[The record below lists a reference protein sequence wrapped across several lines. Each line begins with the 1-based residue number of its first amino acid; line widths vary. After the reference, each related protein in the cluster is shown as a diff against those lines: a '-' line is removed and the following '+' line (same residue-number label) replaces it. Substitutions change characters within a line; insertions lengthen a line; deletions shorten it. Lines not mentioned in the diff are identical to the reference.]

1 MTPTPSRAGRPKR
14 SSAEILAD
22 AASEL
27 FLENGYA
34 GTTVDQIAQRAG
46 VSRATFF
53 NYFQG
58 KADLLWVDL
67 DQSLSVLPV
76 ALRSAADAAGDPA
89 TADASAVHPA
99 ALVAAALVA
108 VAEAHDDTRVPWALS
123 QGEAMRLGD
132 DLTASG
138 AARFTVQQT
147 ILAAFVAERTGQRQ
161 DAPGPQVTSATLLAA
176 AGAATVA
183 WARAGIGRGRLVD
196 VVAPALAPVVRGL
209 TSAAG

>member
-1 MTPTPSRAGRPKR
+1 VTPTTRAGRPRR

-34 GTTVDQIAQRAG
+34 KTTVDQIAQRAG

-53 NYFQG
+53 NYFAG
-58 KADLLWVDL
+58 KADLLWLDL
-67 DQSLSVLPV
+67 DQSLALLPE
-76 ALRSAADAAGDPA
+76 ALRQAAAVSGALDPA
-89 TADASAVHPA
+89 ST
-99 ALVAAALVA
+99 
-108 VAEAHDDTRVPWALS
+108 VAEALVTVARAHDDSRVPWALS
-123 QGEAMRLGD
+123 QGEAMRIGD

-138 AARFTVQQT
+138 ASRFVVQQSRV
-147 ILAAFVAERTGQRQ
+147 AAYVAERTGDRQ
-161 DAPGPQVTSATLLAA
+161 DAPGPQVVASTLLAA

-196 VVAPALAPVVRGL
+196 FVEPAVRRVARGFSDAP
-209 TSAAG
+209 

>member
-1 MTPTPSRAGRPKR
+1 VTPTTARSGRPRR

-53 NYFQG
+53 NYFGG

-67 DQSLSVLPV
+67 DQSLELLPG
-76 ALRSAADAAGDPA
+76 ALREASGLASDHDPARLVADA
-89 TADASAVHPA
+89 
-99 ALVAAALVA
+99 LLA
-108 VAEAHDDTRVPWALS
+108 VAEAHDDSRVPWALS
-123 QGEAMRLGD
+123 QGEAMRIGD
-132 DLTASG
+132 DLTAS
-138 AARFTVQQT
+138 AATR
-147 ILAAFVAERTGQRQ
+147 FVAQQRVVSAYVAELRGERQ
-161 DAPGPQVTSATLLAA
+161 DAIWPQVVASTLLAA

-183 WARAGIGRGRLVD
+183 WARSGIGRGRLVD
-196 VVAPALAPVVRGL
+196 YVGPAILPVARGFG
-209 TSAAG
+209 AGGTGARESS

>member
-1 MTPTPSRAGRPKR
+1 MTATTRTGRPRR

-53 NYFQG
+53 NYFGG

-67 DQSLSVLPV
+67 DRSMESLATCLRAAPPGAPALSV
-76 ALRSAADAAGDPA
+76 
-89 TADASAVHPA
+89 ASA
-99 ALVAAALVA
+99 LTSVAR
-108 VAEAHDDTRVPWALS
+108 AHDDSRVPWALT

-132 DLTASG
+132 DLTAS
-138 AARFTVQQT
+138 AASRFVAYEGV
-147 ILAAFVAERTGQRQ
+147 IAGFVAERTGDRA
-161 DAPGPQVTSATLLAA
+161 DDPEPRLIATALLAA

-183 WARAGIGRGRLVD
+183 WARAGIGRGSLASH
-196 VVAPALAPVVRGL
+196 VAPAVDRI
-209 TSAAG
+209 AAGLAG